1 MFRYGFTTILMVFVI
16 CSFCGGEFKSL
27 GRHTWRCKERLRSDR
42 NSNPALNID
51 ESTSTP
57 ITTTL
62 ERSKDVSNCSE
73 VKCCC
78 GKLCN
83 GLRGLKMHQ
92 RSCRVI
98 KGLEQETFEHQDI
111 NQSYDDTGQFDDE
124 IDFSTMPDI
133 KPGVRL
139 PTSDL
144 DWKLANDFF
153 VGELPIA
160 DVNNKP
166 INVVVSQMN
175 LIIYDYFY
183 RNFGPV
189 KNSNSSLFVTKYKDY
204 SKSMLKSSLKALKAV
219 NGDPCHAL
227 SSFVV
232 SSAQ

>member
-1 MFRYGFTTILMVFVI
+1 MFRYGFTTILMIFVI

-111 NQSYDDTGQFDDE
+111 NQSYDQW
-124 IDFSTMPDI
+124 
-133 KPGVRL
+133 RL
-139 PTSDL
+139 
-144 DWKLANDFF
+144 
-153 VGELPIA
+153 
-160 DVNNKP
+160 
-166 INVVVSQMN
+166 
-175 LIIYDYFY
+175 
-183 RNFGPV
+183 
-189 KNSNSSLFVTKYKDY
+189 
-204 SKSMLKSSLKALKAV
+204 V
-219 NGDPCHAL
+219 NGACWAMPPQGKCINDI
-227 SSFVV
+227 ST
-232 SSAQ
+232 Q